1 MNQPQRNSIP
11 LQRSL
16 HILLLIIGLILFIDG
31 AILVLNKKIHL
42 GTLLPLLIGA
52 ALCVLSLRSTQ
63 IRCFL
68 AARPRLTRLWRWAWA
83 GFGLWCISLAGFFL
97 YIQLHKDQPLPQQ
110 PIDAIIV
117 LGSGII
123 QGQASPTLALRLDRA
138 AEIVALH
145 PKALIIVS
153 GGVDYGE
160 TQSEAQVMADY
171 LVQRFDITVDQIAI
185 EDRSTSTE
193 LNLKNSQPIL
203 AAHQLGRDARIAV
216 VSSDFHTLRAAAIA
230 QKQGYQQVITVS
242 ADTPLSTR
250 YNAWLRE
257 YFAYLSGWLLQE
269 Y

>member
-1 MNQPQRNSIP
+1 MNSAQCNNR
-11 LQRSL
+11 RFKHSL
-16 HILLLIIGLILFIDG
+16 NILLFLIGLILFLDG
-31 AILVLNKKIHL
+31 AILLLNKKIHL
-42 GTLLPLLIGA
+42 GTLLPLLVGA
-52 ALCVLSLRSTQ
+52 ALCVVSLRSTQ
-63 IRCFL
+63 IRAFL
-68 AARPRLTRLWRWAWA
+68 APRPKLARLWRWAWA
-83 GFGLWCISLAGFFL
+83 GFVVWCISLAGFFV
-97 YIQLHKDQPLPQQ
+97 YIQQHKDQPLPQQ

-138 AEIVALH
+138 AEVAALH

-153 GGVDYGE
+153 GGVDYAE
-160 TQSEAQVMADY
+160 TVSEAQVMSDY
-171 LVQRFDITVDQIAI
+171 LIKQFDLAAERIAI

-203 AAHQLGRDARIAV
+203 AAHQLGLDAAIAV

-230 QKQGYQQVITVS
+230 QKQGYQQITTVS

-257 YFAYLSGWLLQE
+257 YFAYLSGWLLNE